1 MTSST
6 MSNSVSQFMGDLL
19 VGEGEPEKLARVL
32 NAEPGKLVYILKG
45 ETKLILNNFLIKILR
60 TRNFSDQC
68 NC

>member
-32 NAEPGKLVYILKG
+32 NAEPGKLVHILKG